1 MTESHDRLS
10 AGSSPASTAAR
21 ARGAVLA
28 LLVLGLVQGCGAP
41 HADPGEDSG
50 SRAGVGQ
57 NGRVEFAVEP
67 TEPIGRGKNTFHV
80 RLTWTDSRNPVK
92 RIRLRALAMMLGMAH
107 GSSTHEG
114 KEIEPGLYEV
124 ADVPF
129 SMGGLWDVQF
139 RALASSLIDEA
150 AFEYEVP

>member
-1 MTESHDRLS
+1 MT
-10 AGSSPASTAAR
+10 GSSPASTAAR

-41 HADPGEDSG
+41 HADQGEDSG
-50 SRAGVGQ
+50 SREGVGR

-67 TEPIGRGKNTFHV
+67 TEPINRGKNTFHV

-124 ADVPF
+124 TDVPF
-129 SMGGLWDVQF
+129 SMGGLWDVQL
-139 RALASSLIDEA
+139 RVLTSSLVDETT
-150 AFEYEVP
+150 FEFEVP

>member
-1 MTESHDRLS
+1 MTESHDRLP
-10 AGSSPASTAAR
+10 AGSSAAR

>member
-1 MTESHDRLS
+1 MTEPHDRLP
-10 AGSSPASTAAR
+10 AGSSPSSTAAR
-21 ARGAVLA
+21 ARGAALA
-28 LLVLGLVQGCGAP
+28 LLVLGLAQGCGAP
-41 HADPGEDSG
+41 HAGQGEDSG
-50 SRAGVGQ
+50 SREGVGR